1 MTKLMYTDAVGRMPP
16 PSGVNPPKNWTACG
30 MTSQPSARPNTNS
43 GTAAAMKPRAYF
55 FSDFFSP
62 GTMNA
67 QIW

>member
-1 MTKLMYTDAVGRMPP
+1 MYTDAVGRFAP
-16 PSGVNPPKNWTACG
+16 PSGVKPTKNWTACG
-30 MTSQPSARPNTNS
+30 ITSHPSAMPKMNR

-55 FSDFFSP
+55 FSAFFRP

>member
-1 MTKLMYTDAVGRMPP
+1 MKPT
-16 PSGVNPPKNWTACG
+16 KNWTACG
-30 MTSQPSARPNTNS
+30 ITSHPSAMPKMNR

-55 FSDFFSP
+55 FSAFFRP